1 MTYMYYKVYKFPLCL
16 DFNGETCECCSYQNF
31 LDCLSVSFIIQVDA
45 DIPGIEFCRIDLLG
59 LSQLLL
65 WLFYFYLCIYLFLA
79 FSEDTLCVGV
89 SRVGADDQGIQTGT
103 LSSMTDVNL
112 GPPLHSLV
120 VVGKVH
126 PLETDMLKLFAQDK
140 DMVEKYAE
148 LA

>member
-1 MTYMYYKVYKFPLCL
+1 MRNEFLS
-16 DFNGETCECCSYQNF
+16 CCYF
-31 LDCLSVSFIIQVDA
+31 
-45 DIPGIEFCRIDLLG
+45 IDL
-59 LSQLLL
+59 
-65 WLFYFYLCIYLFLA
+65 FVA